1 MLQPNLRSTFWL
13 VLGGKLSIEFFWYRL
28 ESIIKIDYYLW
39 FIMVSVGINGS
50 IINKLINI
58 IYKVFLT
65 FFVSNLLERE
75 H

>member
-1 MLQPNLRSTFWL
+1 M
-13 VLGGKLSIEFFWYRL
+13 
-28 ESIIKIDYYLW
+28 IIVYGLLW
-39 FIMVSVGINGS
+39 FQLALMGS
-50 IINKLINI
+50 IIDKLINI